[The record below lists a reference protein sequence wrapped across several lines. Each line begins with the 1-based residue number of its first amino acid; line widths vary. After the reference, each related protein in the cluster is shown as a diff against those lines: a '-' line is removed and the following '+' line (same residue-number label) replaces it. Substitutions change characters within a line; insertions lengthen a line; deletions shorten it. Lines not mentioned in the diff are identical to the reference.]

1 MSAMNAEPSNFAIAV
16 VCPCSKKE
24 KKNKKI
30 EKKCETRMKKKKE
43 EEKKKSKVPLIAKIS
58 LTPG

>member
-30 EKKCETRMKKKKE
+30 EKNVKQEWKKKE